1 MVDDL
6 LAAGAVIYISRFRSF
21 DNLGSARLARQTF
34 ASEPTWLVISVM
46 FCVSVGEPPVI
57 RQGFALLMTN
67 GVFEHEN
74 LLVCAL

>member
-21 DNLGSARLARQTF
+21 DNLGSARQARQTF

-46 FCVSVGEPPVI
+46 FCVSSRGTSSNSTGVCSAYNKRSI
-57 RQGFALLMTN
+57 RA
-67 GVFEHEN
+67 
-74 LLVCAL
+74 